1 MSAVA
6 THEIPLAVDLPAER
20 LRRTA
25 AAVRVHFTWWGTHR
39 SLTTRQKEEVGVAC
53 AADAKLLTAGKR
65 LVDTRHPALRKLT
78 GVKGRASNYWRGIT
92 LPYVEPG
99 VRLVRRGDVPALH
112 HVLEGFREEL
122 HEAETELNAVYPE
135 VKADAQRRL
144 GKLYCE
150 ADYPVEVRGLFDL
163 TWDFP
168 NVEPPAY
175 LLRVSPELYAEERA
189 RVTARFDEAV
199 RLAEE
204 AFAAELAGL
213 VDHLTERLAPGADGT
228 RKVFRDSA
236 LANFRDFFNR
246 FQLLNVQSRPELDAL
261 VERAQALLGGVTP
274 HDVRT
279 LPDVRQQLQA
289 GMSDVRRQLDELVV
303 DAPRRRIVRPT
314 VVEGASDGVGR

>member
-6 THEIPLAVDLPAER
+6 THEIPLAVDPPAER

-78 GVKGRASNYWRGIT
+78 GVKGRAGNYWRGIT

-99 VRLVRRGDVPALH
+99 VRLVRRDDVPALH

-144 GKLYCE
+144 GRLYCE
-150 ADYPVEVRGLFDL
+150 ADYPTEVRGLFDL

-175 LLRVSPELYAEERA
+175 LLRVSPDLYAEERA

-199 RLAEE
+199 RLAEQ

-213 VDHLTERLAPGADGT
+213 VDHLTERLAPSADGT

-236 LANFRDFFNR
+236 LGNFRDFIGR
-246 FQLLNVQSRPELDAL
+246 FQLLNVNSSPELDAL
-261 VERAQALLGGVTP
+261 VERAQGLLSGVTP

-314 VVEGASDGVGR
+314 VVEGDADGTGR